1 MGFPSHPFFS
11 VNREVPFYHA
21 FQLEPFLL
29 PFPWH
34 LQHLRASQ
42 YVHPEVVKLLLEK
55 GADVNAKSHYEGYEI
70 TPVIHA
76 IKSRHLSVVELLLEQ
91 EDISITDDE
100 YNMVVDQEHLDETDP
115 DPNKWKHS
123 GISYAIEEQYRLY
136 NENKGLHVGGRK
148 SKKSK
153 KSRKSKKS
161 SRITK

>member
-1 MGFPSHPFFS
+1 MAPAAPS
-11 VNREVPFYHA
+11 
-21 FQLEPFLL
+21 
-29 PFPWH
+29 
-34 LQHLRASQ
+34 ASQ

-136 NENKGLHVGGRK
+136 NENKGLHVGG
-148 SKKSK
+148 KKSK
-153 KSRKSKKS
+153 KTKKS